1 MIAMWASAVKSM
13 WCESPEVFS
22 LPTLTMN
29 KCKMG
34 EGLIQIE
41 SFHRE
46 EGVEPNA
53 PETHS
58 RC

>member
-1 MIAMWASAVKSM
+1 MWASAVKSM

-53 PETHS
+53 SETHS